1 LKILLKNNLFRRAR
15 EERMGKKDVV
25 FRAESALKDMPEYD
39 FKLLYTTQG
48 FRLMGIVTWDK
59 KLPDESIGERRRWIK
74 GLKIENGTPIP
85 SDERVFETSL
95 DRKNPVSGELEEIV
109 VHEDD
114 SMILMARKTFD
125 LDDDE
130 KNFQFVPNQHAL
142 NRVQQFMDEIES
154 GQRRI
159 HRLSQEKDQFFLDAE
174 HFKREGITAKERE
187 KTNIELLNRLTREG
201 ARLQER
207 IGNLESQIQ
216 VLRAKNLKY
225 ESQMDEVMA
234 NAQEEGTIKG
244 MTTDDLVIHAI
255 QKTKEKE
262 QAMMDIQQEGTGVDE
277 QIQEMAEQIQKMQGE
292 LNAMRN
298 AEKSIKE
305 TEKQLP

>member
-1 LKILLKNNLFRRAR
+1 
-15 EERMGKKDVV
+15 MGKEAVV
-25 FRAESALKDMPEYD
+25 YRAENALKDLSEHG
-39 FKLLYTTQG
+39 FKRLYTTQG

-59 KLPDESIGERRRWIK
+59 KLPDESLGERRRWIK

-85 SDERVFETSL
+85 LDKKVFVTSL
-95 DRKNPVSGELEEIV
+95 DRKNPLSGELEEIV

-114 SMILMARKTFD
+114 FMILMARKTFD

-130 KNFQFVPNQHAL
+130 KNFQFIPNQHML
-142 NRVQQFMDEIES
+142 NRVQQFMDEIEEK
-154 GQRRI
+154 GRRI

-174 HFKREGITAKERE
+174 HFKREGLTAKERE
-187 KTNIELLNRLTREG
+187 KTNMELLNRLTREG

-207 IGNLESQIQ
+207 IGNLESQNQ
-216 VLRAKNLKY
+216 VLRARNLQY

-244 MTTDDLVIHAI
+244 MTTDDRVIHAI

-262 QAMMDIQQEGTGVDE
+262 EAMMDIQQESTAVNE
-277 QIQEMAEQIQKMQGE
+277 QIQDLAGQMQKMQSE
-292 LNAMRN
+292 LKVMKK
-298 AEKSIKE
+298 AEEPSKE
-305 TEKQLP
+305 MEKQVA